1 MELSK
6 EQLIL
11 LRYIHNT
18 PEDATIPNHFSYRYN
33 LNATECIKEFW
44 NNGLIEYATIGVIA
58 EHFSVQRIKKI
69 LSEHNLPI
77 SGNKAVLIERL
88 ISNID
93 ESELMTNFKKYIVV
107 SDKGWKLLKDN
118 LSEDEYFNRN
128 VIKRHIPTYEE
139 RLKKAT
145 TELERSQSIRLP
157 RGKMVYKIVTLDN
170 ATCEHCKAFEGK
182 IFDIKDAVPGVNYPP
197 FKDCKCEFC
206 RCYAS
211 HDIEI

>member
-1 MELSK
+1 MEFSK

-11 LRYIHNT
+11 LRYLHNRL
-18 PEDATIPNHFSYRYN
+18 ENATIPNYFSDRYN
-33 LNATECIKEFW
+33 LHATECIKEFW
-44 NNGLIEYATIGVIA
+44 HNGLIEYATIDVVA
-58 EHFSVQRIKKI
+58 EHYSIQQIKKI

-77 SGNKAVLIERL
+77 SGNKTALIERL

-93 ESELMTNFKKYIVV
+93 ESVLMTDFKKYVVV
-107 SDKGWKLLKDN
+107 SDKGWELLNNN

-139 RLKKAT
+139 RLQKSIADIEKLKKSPVKWIYT
-145 TELERSQSIRLP
+145 IRTMKD
-157 RGKMVYKIVTLDN
+157 GAV
-170 ATCEHCKAFEGK
+170 CEHCRELEGK
-182 IFDIKDAVPGVNYPP
+182 TFSSKDAVPGVNYPP